1 MIDTSLM
8 LLSSIFYSKLLLLNI
23 IEKKFM
29 TNKDFLVIK
38 LEKYSTKDII
48 DDHVNGSLT
57 VIWRD
62 WDKIIPFEP
71 KMVYVSSVF
80 PGQVKGPHIH
90 TKRNSYFSCIHGSV
104 TFIVKDKNGKY
115 HEIEINS
122 DEPTLIHIPKN
133 IASAHL
139 NSGNEIAHVLTLA
152 DVSWKPNDNEMQNIT
167 FDDYDW
173 KRLKT

>member
-1 MIDTSLM
+1 MS
-8 LLSSIFYSKLLLLNI
+8 N
-23 IEKKFM
+23 E
-29 TNKDFLVIK
+29 DFLVIK
-38 LEKYSTKDII
+38 LEKHSTKDII

-104 TFIVKDKNGKY
+104 TFIVKDKNDRY
-115 HEIEINS
+115 HEIEANS

-133 IASAHL
+133 ISSAHL
-139 NSGNEIAHVLTLA
+139 NSGNEIAHILTLA
-152 DVSWKPNDNEMQNIT
+152 DVSWKPNDNEMKNIT